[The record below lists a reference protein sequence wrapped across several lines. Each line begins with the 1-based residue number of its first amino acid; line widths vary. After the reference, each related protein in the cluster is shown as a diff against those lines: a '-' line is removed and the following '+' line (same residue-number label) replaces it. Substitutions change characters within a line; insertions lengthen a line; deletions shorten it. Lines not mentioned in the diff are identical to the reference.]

1 MNALITF
8 SFHSSTVR
16 TLTRDNQIY
25 FCLPDVCKI
34 LTLQNPAHAVAQ
46 IKEEFSIPTLNVGMV
61 TRPDGS
67 KVRATFITEPQLYFV
82 MMRSRAKTAREFR
95 QWICNEV
102 LPQIRRTGA
111 YSVPNTKGNNKYEWM
126 KRDLQNIINVNDL
139 TMNRILEVCDRAW
152 RQGYAVASSVKE
164 REALKTEPQAL
175 IDDNTDKVLVSK
187 QTLKTCL
194 SMLTAHSEQRKR
206 FVKCAAE
213 FGHIVDTIN
222 TLTPFLWLYSDFM
235 GLSAPSALKELEQV
249 KA

>member
-16 TLTRDNQIY
+16 TVVSNNETY
-25 FCLPDVCKI
+25 FCLIDVCSVLG
-34 LTLQNPAHAVAQ
+34 LTNA
-46 IKEEFSIPTLNVGMV
+46 
-61 TRPDGS
+61 S
-67 KVRATFITEPQLYFV
+67 KVSNQVKDEFGCPNLKLGHLKDALGRDQTVTFITEPQLYFV

-102 LPQIRRTGA
+102 LPQIRRTGS

-175 IDDNTDKVLVSK
+175 KDGTTISRKSVETVYKMLKAHAEHSREFCTVAIKMDEMIKDIEYISRVL
-187 QTLKTCL
+187 
-194 SMLTAHSEQRKR
+194 
-206 FVKCAAE
+206 
-213 FGHIVDTIN
+213 
-222 TLTPFLWLYSDFM
+222 WYYSDF
-235 GLSAPSALKELEQV
+235 LAISAPSALRELEQV